1 MERVTRMKRIVI
13 ALAAVAFATSAFAA
27 DGAATYAS
35 KCAACH
41 GKAGEGAKMAPT
53 PIAGMPAAQVEKAI
67 TEGKGKM
74 KAVKIEDAKA
84 VSEYVAGLKK

>member
-1 MERVTRMKRIVI
+1 MKRIVT
-13 ALAAVAFATSAFAA
+13 ALFVVAFATAAFA

-53 PIAGMPAAQVEKAI
+53 AIAGLPADQVKKAI

-74 KAVKIEDAKA
+74 KPVKIEDADA
-84 VSEYVAGLKK
+84 VAAFVAGLKK